1 MYVILSSI
9 SSSLVFLVIR
19 VYSNLINDSNAMKRT
34 MIFSQLSFVAYSEGM
49 HSDGETLSQSGA

>member
-1 MYVILSSI
+1 
-9 SSSLVFLVIR
+9 
-19 VYSNLINDSNAMKRT
+19 MKRT